1 MSRHLGANAQ
11 SLNPQLTLPSLASEL
26 QTKKNVDFGKKNM
39 VGRSQGNSFKFLYSR
54 KQGVQ
59 LQERQCSGTRLLN
72 ILGWILIK
80 TEKNNEKFAAQ
91 NCYDL
96 GTILIQNFF
105 VSIRLENLIQC
116 VNLPKTCIRVVSGK
130 FYMYYSI
137 LLKLLEEECKSA
149 KREILALNFQKDN
162 YLVL

>member
-59 LQERQCSGTRLLN
+59 LQER
-72 ILGWILIK
+72 
-80 TEKNNEKFAAQ
+80 
-91 NCYDL
+91 
-96 GTILIQNFF
+96 
-105 VSIRLENLIQC
+105 
-116 VNLPKTCIRVVSGK
+116 
-130 FYMYYSI
+130 
-137 LLKLLEEECKSA
+137 
-149 KREILALNFQKDN
+149 
-162 YLVL
+162 